1 MLNQDKLRTIFGLKI
16 AYLRQQKGLSY
27 QQLAETADLSMSY
40 VHEIE
45 KGKKYPKAD
54 KILLLAKAL
63 DTTYD
68 DLVSVHASKRL
79 QPIIDLLESEFFQV
93 FPMEMFGI
101 NPENLLELFINAP
114 DKLNAFISTVIKLAR
129 NYQME
134 SENFYTAALRSYQDM
149 NDNYFEEVEKTV
161 ANFKL
166 ENNINVNASLSTD
179 YLEKL
184 LKENFKITVDRKKMA
199 AQKLLKGVRSFYTP
213 KATVTSSGAW
223 QEGGKLFINKDLT
236 SAQEHF
242 LIARE
247 LGFQY
252 MNIKERPY
260 ETVIMK
266 AENFE
271 KLFNNFKASYFASAF
286 LMDENEM
293 VADIKAWAE
302 SAVWNPEAFMKL
314 TEKYNVT
321 AEMLIQ
327 RLSNI
332 LPKHFKINDLFFIR
346 LQADDQL
353 KVFKMNK
360 ELHLSR
366 IHKPYANELNE
377 HYCRRWVSVN
387 AIKQLRT
394 GIQLDKSI
402 AYVCDAQI
410 SNYWETD
417 LSYFC
422 VTVAKPNTSNP
433 KESVSVTLGI
443 LIDDNARR
451 LFRFLNDP
459 NIKVKVVN
467 TTCERCSM
475 PDCGE
480 RAVAPFVIE
489 KKNEQRDIEA
499 ALSKL

>member
-27 QQLAETADLSMSY
+27 QQLAEAADLSMSY

-63 DTTYD
+63 DSSYD

-79 QPIIDLLESEFFQV
+79 QPIIDLLESEFFRV

-101 NPENLLELFINAP
+101 SPDKLLELFINAP
-114 DKLNAFISTVIKLAR
+114 DRLNAFISTIIKLAR
-129 NYQME
+129 NYQMQ

-149 NDNYFEEVEKTV
+149 NDNHFEDLEKIV
-161 ANFKL
+161 AQFKV
-166 ENNINVNASLSTD
+166 ENNISVNDLFSTN
-179 YLEKL
+179 YIEKI
-184 LKENFKITVDRKKMA
+184 LKDNYSITVDRKKLA
-199 AQKLLKGVRSFYTP
+199 THKILKGVRSYYT
-213 KATVTSSGAW
+213 
-223 QEGGKLFINKDLT
+223 EGSKKLYLNKDLT
-236 SAQEHF
+236 SAQENF
-242 LIARE
+242 LLARE

-252 MNIKERPY
+252 MKLKERPY

-286 LMDENEM
+286 LMPENEM
-293 VADIKAWAE
+293 VKDIKAWAE
-302 SAVWNPEAFMKL
+302 NTTWNPETFVQL

-321 AEMLIQ
+321 AEMMMQ

-332 LPKHFKINDLFFIR
+332 LPKNFKINDLFFIR
-346 LQADDQL
+346 LQADEHL

-394 GIQLDKSI
+394 SLQLDKSI
-402 AYVCDAQI
+402 TQVCDAQV
-410 SNYWETD
+410 STYWETE

-422 VTVAKPNTSNP
+422 VTVAKPNTSNHR
-433 KESVSVTLGI
+433 ESSSVTLGI

-475 PDCGE
+475 PDCSE
-480 RAVAPFVIE
+480 RATAPFFIE
-489 KKNEQRDIEA
+489 KMNEQKDIDV
-499 ALSKL
+499 ALAGLK

>member
-101 NPENLLELFINAP
+101 SPENLLELFINAP
-114 DKLNAFISTVIKLAR
+114 DKLNAFISTIIKLAR

-149 NDNYFEEVEKTV
+149 NDNYFEEVEKMV

-166 ENNINVNASLSTD
+166 ENNISVNASLSTD

-184 LKENFKITVDRKKMA
+184 LKDNFKITVDRKKMA
-199 AQKLLKGVRSFYTP
+199 AQKLLKGVRSFYTD
-213 KATVTSSGAW
+213 SSK
-223 QEGGKLFINKDLT
+223 KLFINKDLT
-236 SAQEHF
+236 AAQEHF

-252 MNIKERPY
+252 MKIRERPY

-271 KLFNNFKASYFASAF
+271 KLFNNFKASYFASAL

-332 LPKHFKINDLFFIR
+332 LTKHFKINDLFFIR

-377 HYCRRWVSVN
+377 HYCRRWVSIN

-394 GIQLDKSI
+394 GIQLDKHI
-402 AYVCDAQI
+402 THICDAQI

-422 VTVAKPNTSNP
+422 VTVAKPNTSNS
-433 KESVSVTLGI
+433 KESISVTLGI

-459 NIKVKVVN
+459 NIKVKIVN

>member
-16 AYLRQQKGLSY
+16 AYLRQQKSLSY
-27 QQLAETADLSMSY
+27 QQLADAADLSMSY

-63 DTTYD
+63 DSSYD
-68 DLVSVHASKRL
+68 ELVSIHASKRL
-79 QPIIDLLESEFFQV
+79 QPIIDLLESEFFKV

-101 NPENLLELFINAP
+101 SPDKLLELFINAP
-114 DKLNAFISTVIKLAR
+114 DKLNAFISTIIKLAR
-129 NYQME
+129 NYQMQ

-149 NDNYFEEVEKTV
+149 NDNYFEDLEQAVAHFKT
-161 ANFKL
+161 
-166 ENNINVNASLSTD
+166 ENNISTKGVFSTES
-179 YLEKL
+179 LEKL
-184 LKENFKITVDRKKMA
+184 LKEQYSITVDRKKLA
-199 AQKLLKGVRSFYTP
+199 SQKVLKGVRSYYTE
-213 KATVTSSGAW
+213 GA
-223 QEGGKLFINKDLT
+223 KRLHLNKELT
-236 SAQEHF
+236 SAQENF
-242 LIARE
+242 LLARE

-252 MNIKERPY
+252 MKLKERPY

-286 LMDENEM
+286 LMPKHDM
-293 VADIKAWAE
+293 VSDIKTWAE
-302 SAVWNPEAFMKL
+302 SSVWNPKAFINL
-314 TEKYNVT
+314 TVKYNVT

-346 LQADDQL
+346 LQADEHL

-366 IHKPYANELNE
+366 IHKPYANELHE

-394 GIQLDKSI
+394 SLQLDKTTTQ
-402 AYVCDAQI
+402 VCDAQI
-410 SNYWETD
+410 SNYWETE

-422 VTVAKPNTSNP
+422 VTVAKPNTSNH
-433 KESVSVTLGI
+433 KESMSVTLGI

-451 LFRFLNDP
+451 LFRFLSDP

-480 RAVAPFVIE
+480 RATAPYFIE
-489 KKNEQRDIEA
+489 KMNEQKEIDA
-499 ALSKL
+499 ALASLK

>member
-27 QQLAETADLSMSY
+27 QQLAEAAELSMSY

-63 DTTYD
+63 DSTYD
-68 DLVSVHASKRL
+68 DLVSIHASKRL
-79 QPIIDLLESEFFQV
+79 QPIIDLLESEFFKV

-101 NPENLLELFINAP
+101 SPDKLLELFINAP
-114 DKLNAFISTVIKLAR
+114 DKLNAFISTIIKLAR
-129 NYQME
+129 NYQMQ

-149 NDNYFEEVEKTV
+149 NDNYFGDLEASV
-161 ANFKL
+161 AHFKI
-166 ENNINVNASLSTD
+166 ENNISATHLFSTD
-179 YLEKL
+179 YLENI
-184 LKENFKITVDRKKMA
+184 LKDKFNITVDRKKLA
-199 AQKLLKGVRSFYTP
+199 AQKVLKGVRSYYSVHKDSF
-213 KATVTSSGAW
+213 G
-223 QEGGKLFINKDLT
+223 EGVKKLYINKDLT
-236 SAQEHF
+236 SAQENF
-242 LIARE
+242 LLARE

-252 MNIKERPY
+252 MKLKERPF

-271 KLFNNFKASYFASAF
+271 KLFNNFKASYFASAI
-286 LMDENEM
+286 LMPEAEM
-293 VADIKAWAE
+293 VSDIKAWAE
-302 SAVWNPEAFMKL
+302 SSVWSEDAFMKL

-321 AEMLIQ
+321 AEMLMQ

-346 LQADDQL
+346 LQADEHL

-366 IHKPYANELNE
+366 IHKPYANELHE

-394 GIQLDKSI
+394 SIQLDKSTTD
-402 AYVCDAQI
+402 VCDAQI
-410 SNYWETD
+410 SNYWETE

-422 VTVAKPNTSNP
+422 VTVAKPNTSSY

-451 LFRFLNDP
+451 LFRFFSDP

-467 TTCERCSM
+467 TTCERCSV

-480 RAVAPFVIE
+480 RATAPFFIE
-489 KKNEQRDIEA
+489 KMNEQKEIDA
-499 ALSKL
+499 ALIGLK

>member
-27 QQLAETADLSMSY
+27 HQLAEIADLSMSY

-101 NPENLLELFINAP
+101 SPDKLLELFINAP

-129 NYQME
+129 NYQMQ

-149 NDNYFEEVEKTV
+149 HDNYFEDIEQSVAAFKADNNLEKMV
-161 ANFKL
+161 SF
-166 ENNINVNASLSTD
+166 STEL
-179 YLEKL
+179 LEKL
-184 LKENFKITVDRKKMA
+184 LKDNYKITVDRKKMA
-199 AQKLLKGVRSFYTP
+199 AQKTLKNVRSFF
-213 KATVTSSGAW
+213 SSTKSRT
-223 QEGGKLFINKDLT
+223 EGGGKFFINKDLT
-236 SAQEHF
+236 PAQENF
-242 LIARE
+242 LLARE

-252 MNIKERPY
+252 LKLKERPY
-260 ETVIMK
+260 ETVILK
-266 AENFE
+266 AESFE

-286 LMDENEM
+286 LMDENEL
-293 VADIKAWAE
+293 VSDIKKWAD
-302 SAVWNPEAFMKL
+302 SPVWRNDSIVQLIER
-314 TEKYNVT
+314 YNVT
-321 AEMLIQ
+321 SEMFLQ

-346 LQADDQL
+346 IQADEHL
-353 KVFKMNK
+353 KLFKMNK

-366 IHKPYANELNE
+366 IHKPYANELSE
-377 HYCRRWVSVN
+377 HYCRRWVSLN

-394 GIQLDKSI
+394 SMQLNKSVRQ
-402 AYVCDAQI
+402 VCDAQV

-422 VTVAKPNTSNP
+422 VTVAKPKTSNP
-433 KESVSVTLGI
+433 KESLSVTLGI

-451 LFRFLNDP
+451 LFHFLSDP

-480 RAVAPFVIE
+480 RAIAPFVIE
-489 KKNEQRDIEA
+489 KKNEQKEIEQ
-499 ALSKL
+499 ALSQLL

>member
-63 DTTYD
+63 DSSYD
-68 DLVSVHASKRL
+68 ELVSVHASKRL
-79 QPIIDLLESEFFQV
+79 QPIIDLLESEFFKV

-101 NPENLLELFINAP
+101 SPDKLLELFINAP
-114 DKLNAFISTVIKLAR
+114 DKLNAFISTIIKLAR
-129 NYQME
+129 NYQMQ

-149 NDNYFEEVEKTV
+149 NDNYFEDLEKVV
-161 ANFKL
+161 ARFKN
-166 ENNINVNASLSTD
+166 ENSIDIKGSFSTS
-179 YLEKL
+179 YLEDI
-184 LKENFKITVDRKKMA
+184 LKEKYGITIDRKKIA
-199 AQKLLKGVRSFYTP
+199 AQKVLKGVRSYYT
-213 KATVTSSGAW
+213 
-223 QEGGKLFINKDLT
+223 EGSKKLHLNKDLT
-236 SAQEHF
+236 SAQENF
-242 LIARE
+242 LLARE

-252 MNIKERPY
+252 MKLKERPY

-286 LMDENEM
+286 LMPEEEM
-293 VADIKAWAE
+293 VRDIKAWAE
-302 SAVWNPEAFMKL
+302 SAVWSAEAFINL
-314 TEKYNVT
+314 TVKYNVT
-321 AEMLIQ
+321 PEMLIQ
-327 RLSNI
+327 RFSNI

-346 LQADDQL
+346 LQADEHL

-394 GIQLDKSI
+394 SLQLDKTTI
-402 AYVCDAQI
+402 QVCDAQI
-410 SNYWETD
+410 SNYWETE

-422 VTVAKPNTSNP
+422 VTVAKPNTSNH
-433 KESVSVTLGI
+433 KESMSVTLGI

-451 LFRFLNDP
+451 LFRFLSDP

-480 RAVAPFVIE
+480 RATAPYFIE
-489 KKNEQRDIEA
+489 KMNEQIEIDV
-499 ALSKL
+499 ALASLK

>member
-101 NPENLLELFINAP
+101 SPENLLELFINAP
-114 DKLNAFISTVIKLAR
+114 DKLNAFISTIIKLAR
-129 NYQME
+129 NYQMQ

-166 ENNINVNASLSTD
+166 ENNISVNASLSTD

-184 LKENFKITVDRKKMA
+184 LKDNFKITVDRKKMA
-199 AQKLLKGVRSFYTP
+199 AQKLLKGVRSYYT
-213 KATVTSSGAW
+213 
-223 QEGGKLFINKDLT
+223 EGGKKLFINKDLT

-252 MNIKERPY
+252 MKIRERPY

-271 KLFNNFKASYFASAF
+271 KLFNNFKASYFASAL

-394 GIQLDKSI
+394 GIQLDKNI
-402 AYVCDAQI
+402 THICDAQI

-422 VTVAKPNTSNP
+422 VTVAKPNTSNS
-433 KESVSVTLGI
+433 KESISVTLGI

-459 NIKVKVVN
+459 NIKVKIVN

>member
-101 NPENLLELFINAP
+101 SPENLLELFINAP
-114 DKLNAFISTVIKLAR
+114 DKLNAFISTIIKLAR
-129 NYQME
+129 NYQMQ

-149 NDNYFEEVEKTV
+149 NDNYFEEVEKTI
-161 ANFKL
+161 AQFKL
-166 ENNINVNASLSTD
+166 ENNISVNASFSTD

-184 LKENFKITVDRKKMA
+184 LKDNFKITVDRKKMA
-199 AQKLLKGVRSFYTP
+199 AQKLLKGVRSFYT
-213 KATVTSSGAW
+213 
-223 QEGGKLFINKDLT
+223 EGGKKLFINKDLT

-252 MNIKERPY
+252 MKIKERPY

-422 VTVAKPNTSNP
+422 LTVAKPNTSNP

>member
-63 DTTYD
+63 DSSYD
-68 DLVSVHASKRL
+68 ELVSVHASKRL
-79 QPIIDLLESEFFQV
+79 QPIIDLLESEFFKV

-101 NPENLLELFINAP
+101 SPDKLLELFINAP
-114 DKLNAFISTVIKLAR
+114 DKLNAFISTIIKLAR
-129 NYQME
+129 NYQMQ

-149 NDNYFEEVEKTV
+149 NDNYFEDLEKVV
-161 ANFKL
+161 AHFK
-166 ENNINVNASLSTD
+166 EDNNIDVKGSFSTD
-179 YLEKL
+179 YLESI
-184 LKENFKITVDRKKMA
+184 LKNKFGITVDRKKIA
-199 AQKLLKGVRSFYTP
+199 AQKVLKGVRSYYT
-213 KATVTSSGAW
+213 
-223 QEGGKLFINKDLT
+223 EGSKKLHLNKELT
-236 SAQEHF
+236 SAQENF
-242 LIARE
+242 LLARE

-252 MNIKERPY
+252 MNLKERPY

-286 LMDENEM
+286 LMPEEEM
-293 VADIKAWAE
+293 VRDIKAWAE
-302 SAVWNPEAFMKL
+302 SAIWSAEAFIHL
-314 TEKYNVT
+314 TIKYNVT
-321 AEMLIQ
+321 PEMLVQ
-327 RLSNI
+327 RFSNI

-346 LQADDQL
+346 LQADEHL

-394 GIQLDKSI
+394 SLQLDKTTI
-402 AYVCDAQI
+402 QVCDAQI
-410 SNYWETD
+410 SNYWETE

-422 VTVAKPNTSNP
+422 VTVAKPNTSNH
-433 KESVSVTLGI
+433 KESMSVTLGI

-451 LFRFLNDP
+451 LFHFLNDP

-475 PDCGE
+475 PDCSE
-480 RAVAPFVIE
+480 RATAPYFIE
-489 KKNEQRDIEA
+489 KMNEQKEIDA
-499 ALSKL
+499 ALASLK

>member
-27 QQLAETADLSMSY
+27 HQLAEIADLSMSY

-68 DLVSVHASKRL
+68 ELVSVHASKRL

-101 NPENLLELFINAP
+101 SPDKLLELFVNAP

-129 NYQME
+129 NYQMQ

-149 NDNYFEEVEKTV
+149 HDNYFEDIEQSVAAFKVDNNLNKTV
-161 ANFKL
+161 AF
-166 ENNINVNASLSTD
+166 STEL
-179 YLEKL
+179 LEKL
-184 LKENFKITVDRKKMA
+184 LKDNYKITVDRKKMA
-199 AQKLLKGVRSFYTP
+199 AQKILKNVRSFFSPLKSRTE
-213 KATVTSSGAW
+213 G
-223 QEGGKLFINKDLT
+223 GGKLYINKDLT
-236 SAQEHF
+236 PAQENF
-242 LIARE
+242 LLARE

-252 MNIKERPY
+252 MKLKERPY

-266 AENFE
+266 AESFE

-286 LMDENEM
+286 LMDENEL
-293 VADIKAWAE
+293 VNDIKKWADSPIWRNDSIVQLIE
-302 SAVWNPEAFMKL
+302 R
-314 TEKYNVT
+314 YNVT
-321 AEMLIQ
+321 SEMFLQ

-346 LQADDQL
+346 IQADEHL
-353 KVFKMNK
+353 KLFKMNK

-366 IHKPYANELNE
+366 IHKPYANELSE
-377 HYCRRWVSVN
+377 HYCRRWVSLN

-394 GIQLDKSI
+394 SMQLDKSVSQ
-402 AYVCDAQI
+402 VCDAQV

-422 VTVAKPNTSNP
+422 VTVAKPKTSNP

-451 LFRFLNDP
+451 LFHFLSDP
-459 NIKVKVVN
+459 DIKLKVVN

-480 RAVAPFVIE
+480 RAIAPFIIE
-489 KKNEQRDIEA
+489 KKNEQREVEQ
-499 ALSKL
+499 ALSQLS

>member
-27 QQLAETADLSMSY
+27 QQLAEAADLSMSY

-63 DTTYD
+63 DSSYD

-79 QPIIDLLESEFFQV
+79 QPIIDLLESEFFRV

-101 NPENLLELFINAP
+101 SPDKLLELFINAP
-114 DKLNAFISTVIKLAR
+114 DRLNAFISTIIKLAR
-129 NYQME
+129 NYQMQ

-149 NDNYFEEVEKTV
+149 NDNYFENLEKAGTQ
-161 ANFKL
+161 FKID
-166 ENNINVNASLSTD
+166 NDIPTQSVFSTE

-184 LKENFKITVDRKKMA
+184 LKEHYAITVDRKKLA
-199 AQKLLKGVRSFYTP
+199 SQKVLKGVRSYYT
-213 KATVTSSGAW
+213 
-223 QEGGKLFINKDLT
+223 EGGKKLYLNKDLT
-236 SAQEHF
+236 SAQESF
-242 LIARE
+242 LLARE

-252 MNIKERPY
+252 MKLKERPF
-260 ETVIMK
+260 ETVLIK

-286 LMDENEM
+286 LMPENEM
-293 VADIKAWAE
+293 VKDIKEWANNPT
-302 SAVWNPEAFMKL
+302 WNPQSFIQL

-321 AEMLIQ
+321 AEMLMQ

-346 LQADDQL
+346 LQADEHL

-366 IHKPYANELNE
+366 IHKPYANELHE
-377 HYCRRWVSVN
+377 HYCRRWVSIN

-394 GIQLDKSI
+394 SLQLDKTTTQ
-402 AYVCDAQI
+402 VCDAQV
-410 SNYWETD
+410 SNYWETE

-422 VTVAKPNTSNP
+422 ITVAKPNTSNHR
-433 KESVSVTLGI
+433 ESMSVTLGI

-451 LFRFLNDP
+451 LFKFLNDP
-459 NIKVKVVN
+459 NIKVKTVN
-467 TTCERCSM
+467 TTCERCSV
-475 PDCGE
+475 PDCSE
-480 RAVAPFVIE
+480 RATAPFFIE
-489 KKNEQRDIEA
+489 KQNEQKEIDA
-499 ALSKL
+499 ALAGLR

>member
-27 QQLAETADLSMSY
+27 HQLAEIADLSMSY

-101 NPENLLELFINAP
+101 SPDKLLELFINAP
-114 DKLNAFISTVIKLAR
+114 DKLNAFISTIIKLAR
-129 NYQME
+129 NYQMQ

-149 NDNYFEEVEKTV
+149 HDNYFEDIEQSV
-161 ANFKL
+161 AAFKFG
-166 ENNINVNASLSTD
+166 NNISDTVSFSTD
-179 YLEKL
+179 ILEKL
-184 LKENFKITVDRKKMA
+184 LKDNFKITVDRKKMA
-199 AQKLLKGVRSFYTP
+199 AQKVLKSVRSYFSELKPHT
-213 KATVTSSGAW
+213 
-223 QEGGKLFINKDLT
+223 EGGGKFYINKDL
-236 SAQEHF
+236 SPAQENF
-242 LIARE
+242 LLARE

-252 MNIKERPY
+252 MKLKERPY

-271 KLFNNFKASYFASAF
+271 KLFNNFRASYFASAF
-286 LMDENEM
+286 LMDENDL
-293 VADIKAWAE
+293 VKDVKIWAE
-302 SAVWNPEAFMKL
+302 SSIWRPDAFMQL
-314 TEKYNVT
+314 IEKYNVT
-321 AEMLIQ
+321 SEMFIQ

-332 LPKHFKINDLFFIR
+332 LPKHYKINDLFFIR
-346 LQADDQL
+346 LQADEHL

-366 IHKPYANELNE
+366 IHQPYANELSE

-394 GIQLDKSI
+394 SIQLDKSVTQ
-402 AYVCDAQI
+402 VCDAQV

-422 VTVAKPNTSNP
+422 VTVAKQNTVNP
-433 KESVSVTLGI
+433 KESISVTLGI
-443 LIDDNARR
+443 FIDENARR
-451 LFRFLNDP
+451 LFRFLSDP

-475 PDCGE
+475 LDCGE
-480 RAVAPFVIE
+480 RAIAPFVIE
-489 KKNEQRDIEA
+489 KRNEQRDIEW

>member
-101 NPENLLELFINAP
+101 SPENLLELFINAP
-114 DKLNAFISTVIKLAR
+114 DKLNAFISTIIKLAR

-166 ENNINVNASLSTD
+166 ENNINVNASFSTD

-199 AQKLLKGVRSFYTP
+199 AQKLLKGVRSFYT
-213 KATVTSSGAW
+213 
-223 QEGGKLFINKDLT
+223 EGGKRLFINKDLT

-252 MNIKERPY
+252 MNIKERPH

-302 SAVWNPEAFMKL
+302 SAVWNPETFMKL

-366 IHKPYANELNE
+366 IHKPYANELSE

-433 KESVSVTLGI
+433 KESISVTLGI

-459 NIKVKVVN
+459 NIKVKIVN